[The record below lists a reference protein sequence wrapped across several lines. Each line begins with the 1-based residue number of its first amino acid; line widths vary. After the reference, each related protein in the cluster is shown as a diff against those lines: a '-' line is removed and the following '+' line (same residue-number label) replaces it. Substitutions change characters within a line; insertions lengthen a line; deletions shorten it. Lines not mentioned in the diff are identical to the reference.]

1 MDNYVYDLVGV
12 GIGPFN
18 LSLAALL
25 EDLTEVESVF
35 FDQKLYFDW
44 HPGMLIVGTRL
55 QVPFMADLVT
65 LADPT
70 NRYSFLNY
78 LSQKNRLYPFY
89 FLERLDI
96 PRREYNDYCQ
106 WVANELKNCRFGKR
120 VVELDYITNEKCF
133 LVTVQDMQTEETST
147 YRCKNL
153 VLGTGSVPIMPK
165 SFQGLSAENIFHT
178 SKFLDRQQRC
188 RKAKSITVIGSG
200 QSAAEVFR
208 ELLKERTEH
217 HYQLNWI
224 TRSRSFLSMEESK
237 LSVEQFSPDY
247 VNYFYQFTQDQ
258 KDKIFASQDLLYK
271 GISSHTITD
280 IYNLLY
286 EHSVSSEEMNLRLQ
300 VLTEVKGIKE
310 KGDKYEILCNQWQQN
325 KDFTYESEVVIV
337 GTGYRPNVPDFIK
350 NLSSYIYWDEQGRYE
365 VEADYR
371 LRLDI
376 PNQIYVHSGI
386 SHSHGVGS
394 TNLGLAVHRNK
405 VIINHLIGK
414 EVFPIYDKYV
424 FQNFDAEKYY
434 D

>member
-1 MDNYVYDLVGV
+1 MDNEVHDLIGV

-25 EDLTEVESVF
+25 EDLYEVKSIF
-35 FDQKLYFDW
+35 FDKKSHFEW

-70 NRYSFLNY
+70 NQYSFLNY
-78 LSQKNRLYPFY
+78 LAKENRLYPFY
-89 FLERLDI
+89 FLQRLDI

-106 WVANELKNCRFGKR
+106 WVANELENCLFGKK
-120 VVELDYITNEKCF
+120 VVGLEYIQQEEIF
-133 LVTVQDMQTEETST
+133 LVKVQDIHTKETMN
-147 YRCKNL
+147 YKGRNL
-153 VLGTGSVPIMPK
+153 VLGTGSVPVIPESMK
-165 SFQGLSAENIFHT
+165 GLPAEDVFHT
-178 SKFLDRQQRC
+178 SEFLDRQKRC
-188 RKAKSITVIGSG
+188 REAKSITVIGSG

-208 ELLKERTEH
+208 ELLKEQMDH
-217 HYQLNWI
+217 HYRLNWI

-247 VNYFYQFTQDQ
+247 VNYFYQFSQEQ

-286 EHSVSSEEMNLRLQ
+286 EHSVSGEEVDVRLQ
-300 VLTEVKGIKE
+300 VLTEVKGIQA
-310 KGDKYEILCNQWQQN
+310 KGNEYEILCNQWQQN
-325 KDFTYESEVVIV
+325 KEFIHESEVVIV
-337 GTGYRPNVPDFIK
+337 GTGYRPYIPEFIENIK
-350 NLSSYIYWDEQGRYE
+350 TYIHWDDQGRYR

-405 VIINHLIGK
+405 VIINHLTGR
-414 EVFPIYDKYV
+414 EVFPIYDKNV
-424 FQNFDAEKYY
+424 FQNFDAETF
-434 D
+434 

>member
-1 MDNYVYDLVGV
+1 MDSKVYDLIGI

-25 EDLTEVESVF
+25 DDHSEVQSLF
-35 FDQKLYFDW
+35 FDQKPQFNW

-70 NRYSFLNY
+70 NQYSFLNY
-78 LSQKNRLYPFY
+78 LSEKNRMYPFY
-89 FLERLDI
+89 FLQRLDI

-106 WVANELKNCRFGKR
+106 WAAAKLYNCCFGKR
-120 VVELDYITNEKCF
+120 VTELEYIEDKEVFSVIVEDIEKS
-133 LVTVQDMQTEETST
+133 EEKE
-147 YRCKNL
+147 YRCKSL
-153 VLGTGSVPIMPK
+153 VLGTGSTPVIPK
-165 SFQGLSAENIFHT
+165 SFQVDSEKNVFHT
-178 SKFLDRQQRC
+178 SKFLQYKESC
-188 RKAKSITVIGSG
+188 RNAKSITIIGSG

-208 ELLKERTEH
+208 ELLKERMEH
-217 HYQLNWI
+217 QYQLTWI

-247 VNYFYQFTQDQ
+247 VNYFYKFPQEQ

-286 EHSVSSEEMNLRLQ
+286 EHSVSGEDMNVKLQ
-300 VLTEVKGIKE
+300 VLTEVNGIKE
-310 KGDKYEILCNQWQQN
+310 KNGKCEVFCTQWQQN
-325 KDFTYESEVVIV
+325 KDFTHESEVVIV
-337 GTGYRPNVPDFIK
+337 GTGYRPIVPEFIK
-350 NLSSYIYWDEQGRYE
+350 KNLGEYMFWDEQGRYE
-365 VEADYR
+365 VEKDYR
-371 LRLDI
+371 LRLKI

-405 VIINHLIGK
+405 IIINDLLGK
-414 EVFPIYDKYV
+414 EIFPIYDKYV
-424 FQNFDAEKYY
+424 FQNFDADKF
-434 D
+434 

>member
-1 MDNYVYDLVGV
+1 MYDLVGV

-25 EDLTEVESVF
+25 DDIPEVKTIF
-35 FDQKLYFDW
+35 FDQKSRFDW

-70 NRYSFLNY
+70 NQYSFLNY
-78 LSQKNRLYPFY
+78 LSKKNRLYPFY
-89 FLERLDI
+89 FLQRLDI

-106 WVANELKNCRFGKR
+106 WVAHELKNCRFGNK
-120 VVELDYITNEKCF
+120 VVELDYIQNEEIF
-133 LVTVQDMQTEETST
+133 LVRVEEIKTKETIT

-153 VLGTGSVPIMPK
+153 VLGTGSVPAMPK
-165 SFQGLSAENIFHT
+165 SFQGLSPEHVFHT
-178 SKFLDRQQRC
+178 AEFLNHQDRC

-208 ELLKERTEH
+208 ELLKEQMEH
-217 HYQLNWI
+217 QYQLNWI
-224 TRSRSFLSMEESK
+224 TRSRSFLSMDESK

-247 VNYFYQFTQDQ
+247 VNYFYQFPQEQ
-258 KDKIFASQDLLYK
+258 KDQIFATQDLLYK

-286 EHSVSSEEMNLRLQ
+286 EHSVSGEEINVGLQ
-300 VLTEVKGIKE
+300 VLTEVKRIQE
-310 KGDKYEILCNQWQQN
+310 KGDHYEILCHQWQQK
-325 KDFTYESEVVIV
+325 KDFTHESEIVIV
-337 GTGYRPNVPDFIK
+337 GTGYRPNIPDFIH
-350 NLSSYIYWDEQGRYE
+350 NLESHIHWDDKGRYE

-405 VIINHLIGK
+405 IIINHLIGK
-414 EVFPIYDKYV
+414 EVFPIYNKYV
-424 FQNFDAEKYY
+424 FQNFNAETF
-434 D
+434 